1 MRTSFKASVT
11 ALVFALG
18 TMTSAQSRVDLVQ
31 RISENYHN
39 LRSFEFAGHL
49 IVNVPGSGLEMRVDT
64 IDAEAGRSFVRE
76 HSAVLKY
83 GETLSFRGGKLTD
96 TSGRPAS
103 PDLLKASVAMP
114 THWGHYE
121 EIAANVQ
128 SINELLPESLNLG
141 GVTVECHVLEIVYGR
156 ERWKPGERTVK
167 YWIDADRLL
176 VLKEE
181 FTELEGRHD
190 PAPWRWVYTVD
201 SVKLNQPPPKWLVE
215 SANRSDQP
223 EPRPEWLGREAP
235 DFTLR
240 DLDGRRAQLSTMRGK
255 IVLLDFWAT
264 WCGPCRAEM
273 PIVKKITDDYSAR
286 GFEAW
291 GISDEKVTV
300 VKEWLAHNPWNLPV
314 LNDEEDRVSEQFQ
327 VQGIPALLIIG
338 RDGKILSYYTGTQ
351 SEQSL
356 RSVIDLALNES
367 PSTNR

>member
-1 MRTSFKASVT
+1 MGMSRRTYLT
-11 ALVFALG
+11 ALVCLLG
-18 TMTSAQSRVDLVQ
+18 TATFAQSSVDSVR

-39 LRSFEFAGHL
+39 LRSFEITGHL
-49 IVNVPGSGLEMRVDT
+49 TVTIPGTKLQLRVDT
-64 IDAEAGRSFVRE
+64 IDAEAGHSFVPE
-76 HSAVLKY
+76 HSVVFKY
-83 GETLSFRGGKLTD
+83 GETLSFHGVKLTD
-96 TSGRPAS
+96 TTGRPAS
-103 PDLLKASVAMP
+103 PDLLKAGVAMP

-128 SINELLPESLNLG
+128 SVNELLPESLNLG
-141 GVTVECHVLEIVYGR
+141 GVTVECQVLEIVYGR
-156 ERWKPGERTVK
+156 GRGKPGERTVK

-176 VLKEE
+176 VMKQE
-181 FTELEGRHD
+181 FTELQGRHD

-201 SVKLNQPPPKWLVE
+201 SVKLNQPPPQWLVE

-240 DLDGRRAQLSTMRGK
+240 DLDGRRIQLSTMRGK

-286 GFEAW
+286 GLEAW

-314 LNDEEDRVSEQFQ
+314 LSDAENRVSEQFQ

-356 RSVIDLALNES
+356 RSVIDLALKES
-367 PSTNR
+367 PSTN